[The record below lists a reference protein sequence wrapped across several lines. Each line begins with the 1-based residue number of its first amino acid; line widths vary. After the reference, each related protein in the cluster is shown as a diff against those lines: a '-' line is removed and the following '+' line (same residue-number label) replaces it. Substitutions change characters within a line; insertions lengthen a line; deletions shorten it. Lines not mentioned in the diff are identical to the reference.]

1 MVLKDDA
8 LAFLIYIS
16 REAEVMTAEALANLL
31 SSAREFNV
39 SKQITGMLLYRDGC
53 FMQVLEG
60 AKADICELF
69 EKIAKDSRHEK
80 VDLLVLEAAER
91 RYFEEWSMGFCD
103 MARPGDKEL
112 AGYSAFLRQGL
123 RAANAPLAP
132 CIPSGFLRVFADDA
146 SRRSSESA

>member
-1 MVLKDDA
+1 MLKDDA

-16 REAEVMTAEALANLL
+16 REAEGMNSDTLTQLL
-31 SSAREFNV
+31 SKTRV
-39 SKQITGMLLYRDGC
+39 SNKANEITGMLLYQDGC

-60 AKADICELF
+60 AKAAICELF

-80 VDLLVLEAAER
+80 VDLLILEAAER
-91 RYFEEWSMGFCD
+91 RYFEEWSMGFCN

-112 AGYSAFLRQGL
+112 ASYSAFLRQGL

-132 CIPSGFLRVFADDA
+132 CIPAAFLRVFTDDA
-146 SRRSSESA
+146 KYRESLA